1 MAGNYNS
8 TAGTVPSLTAVLNE
22 ISRPGV
28 IDAQIRKTLVANN
41 AFYALIAGKAVPNV
55 TGKPSVKPALI
66 EQSASNNGYF
76 ENFVL
81 LKENSNITWRSGTEG
96 LTNTTID
103 LGDRPQIPVRNIV
116 GTIPLYMIDTDLNS
130 GAENKIVS
138 LVKTATEQAIQTAEN
153 LMGAG
158 AFALG
163 SEFTSKTLWG
173 LRYWCPD
180 TVDSGTVAG
189 IDTSA
194 ETNYR
199 TASTNATGISFATNA
214 ENYISALQLSCTFGA
229 NRTPDLLIM
238 DNTSYSRF
246 KAIFRARNFMLQK
259 SERMTALGF
268 EAISFDGMDV
278 MADANCPAG
287 SIFAITTDLNKLVT
301 VKGCNF
307 AIGDFVEPVDA
318 QYRSAKM
325 KFRGNM
331 VMLDRK
337 PNGKIYNFTTA

>member
-8 TAGTVPSLTAVLNE
+8 TSGTVPALTAILNE

-28 IDAQIRKTLVANN
+28 IDAQVRKTLVNNN
-41 AFYALIAGKAVPNV
+41 ALFAVVAGKPVPNV
-55 TGKPSVKPALI
+55 TGKPRVKPAMM
-66 EQSASNNGYF
+66 EETASNNGYF

-81 LKENSNITWRSGTEG
+81 LKENTNITWRTGTEG
-96 LTNTTID
+96 LTNTDLD

-116 GTIPLYMIDTDLNS
+116 GTIPLYMIDTDLNQGS
-130 GAENKIVS
+130 ENRIVS
-138 LVKTATEQAIQTAEN
+138 LTKTAIEQAIQTAEN

-158 AFALG
+158 VFALG
-163 SEFTSKTLWG
+163 TEYTAKTLWG

-180 TVDSGTVAG
+180 TVTSGTVAG
-189 IDTSA
+189 IDTSV
-194 ETNYR
+194 ETRYR
-199 TASTNATGISFATNA
+199 TYSKNAGTDSFASFA
-214 ENYISALQLSCTFGA
+214 ENYINLAQLSCTFGA
-229 NRTPDLLIM
+229 NRTPDIVVM

-268 EAISFDGMDV
+268 EAISFDGMDI

-287 SIFAITTDLNKLVT
+287 SIFLLTSSLNKLVT

-307 AIGDFVEPVDA
+307 SIGDFIEPVDA

-325 KFRGNM
+325 KFRGNWIQ
-331 VMLDRK
+331 LDRL
-337 PNGKIYNFTTA
+337 PNGKIYGFTTA